1 MKNRIVINSLQRLMI
16 LVFVLLLCALVLVP
30 FIIMVSYS
38 LRTNAELYDFGISLI
53 PKNFSLKSYQDLW
66 NNNTRLTQWMINT
79 LYATGV
85 STLLVIIT
93 SAMMAY
99 GIAKFRFHSRK
110 GIWFVIAMTQS
121 IPWVIALIPLYMTLS
136 DLKLLD
142 QLNTVMLVYTACF
155 IPPSTWLM
163 VGFFK
168 KIPDELENA
177 ARIDGCSNWG
187 VLLKIVLP
195 VSVNALTAIG
205 LTAFIG
211 AWGDYITATT
221 ILKSKASWTLTIA
234 IQYLQGPF
242 YTEWTQIMALGTII
256 SVPVIVLFLWFE
268 KYLVNLMAGGI
279 KE

>member
-1 MKNRIVINSLQRLMI
+1 MKQFTSSFQRILTAISV
-16 LVFVLLLCALVLVP
+16 LVLCVIVLAP
-30 FIIMVSYS
+30 FVIMLSYS

-53 PKNFSLKSYQDLW
+53 PKNPTFSSYVALW
-66 NNNTRLTQWMINT
+66 KNNKQLPTWIGNT
-79 LYATGV
+79 LYVTGG
-85 STLLVIIT
+85 STLLVVIA

-99 GIAKFRFHSRK
+99 GIAKFKFHGRTS
-110 GIWFVIAMTQS
+110 IWFVLAMTQS

-136 DLKLLD
+136 SLNALD
-142 QLNTVMLVYTACF
+142 QLSTVMFIYTACF
-155 IPPSTWLM
+155 IPSSTWLM

-168 KIPDELENA
+168 KIPKELEDA

-195 VSVNALTAIG
+195 VSVNALSAIA

-211 AWGDYITATT
+211 SWGDYITATT
-221 ILKSKASWTLTIA
+221 ILKTKAYWTLTIA

-242 YTEWTQIMALGTII
+242 YTEWTQIMALGTLI
-256 SVPVIVLFLWFE
+256 SIPVVALFLWLE
-268 KYLVNLMAGGI
+268 RYLVGLMAGGI